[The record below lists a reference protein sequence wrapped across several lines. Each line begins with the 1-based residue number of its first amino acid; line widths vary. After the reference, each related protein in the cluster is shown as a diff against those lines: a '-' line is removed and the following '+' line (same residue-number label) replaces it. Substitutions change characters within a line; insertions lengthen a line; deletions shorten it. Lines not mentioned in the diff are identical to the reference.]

1 LTSSVSLVCT
11 LAAIAALLVGLVVGY
26 LGGRRSTGS
35 AHVATVAALE
45 RSHGEL
51 VRTYQDQVTHAHGER
66 AAAVA
71 ARETA
76 ERELIAAGTRLAE
89 TQAQLAQARDQ
100 FEADRRVIEERIK
113 ELVGSATA
121 KALNDA
127 NALLADQN
135 MKQFN
140 EQRAETLKSVET
152 VTKPLG
158 ENLLRLQQSVTELDK
173 LRAAGDESL
182 KASLEAMAVS
192 SRSLHLVVERST
204 TETAKLAT
212 ALRDNRVRGRWGEI
226 GLRNVLEKVG
236 LTDHC
241 DFFEQGTNEDGKR
254 PDVII
259 KLPGDREVAV
269 DAKTPFE
276 AYMRAIEATD
286 PAEQQRHM
294 LDSVAAI
301 RTKVR
306 DLASKGYHKTPKAV
320 GVTILYVQIESVMS
334 AAMSIDPGLI
344 ENAYDSGIIIATPT
358 TLLAYLMAFSREWS
372 LHKQSVNAEKIIKQS
387 NELIMRL
394 AVYAERFAAV
404 GIKLD
409 GAVDAWNA
417 AVGSFDGRLIPTA
430 TEIAALSGT
439 TFAADQ
445 KKLPAMIETSV
456 KDVKKMEALGAAA
469 ANVIPLFASPSSG
482 D

>member
-1 LTSSVSLVCT
+1 
-11 LAAIAALLVGLVVGY
+11 
-26 LGGRRSTGS
+26 
-35 AHVATVAALE
+35 
-45 RSHGEL
+45 
-51 VRTYQDQVTHAHGER
+51 
-66 AAAVA
+66 
-71 ARETA
+71 
-76 ERELIAAGTRLAE
+76 
-89 TQAQLAQARDQ
+89 
-100 FEADRRVIEERIK
+100 
-113 ELVGSATA
+113 
-121 KALNDA
+121 
-127 NALLADQN
+127 

-152 VTKPLG
+152 VTRPLG
-158 ENLLRLQQSVTELDK
+158 ENLQRLQQSVTELDK
-173 LRAAGDESL
+173 LRVAGDESL

-204 TETAKLAT
+204 TETAKLST

-259 KLPGDREVAV
+259 KLPGNREVAV

-276 AYMRAIEATD
+276 AYMRAVEATD
-286 PAEQQRHM
+286 PAEQQRHI

-334 AAMSIDPGLI
+334 AALSIDPGLI

-358 TLLAYLMAFSREWS
+358 TLLAYLLAFSREWS

-387 NELIMRL
+387 HELIMRL
-394 AVYAERFAAV
+394 AVYAEHFANV
-404 GIKLD
+404 GMRLD

-417 AVGSFDGRLIPTA
+417 AVSSFDGRLTPTA
-430 TEIAALSGT
+430 TEIATLSGT
-439 TFAADQ
+439 SFAADR
-445 KKLPAMIETSV
+445 KLPVAIDSTV
-456 KDVKKMEALGAAA
+456 RALKKADVLGAAA
-469 ANVIPLFASPSSG
+469 AASIPLFAAHG
-482 D
+482 GGE